1 MWFQVD
7 NEFQQVKIKE
17 LNGEDNVEMFAI
29 AVRGGKMF
37 AAEQKIRVLKTRIS
51 KLNAQK
57 LKISPT
63 KIIEASTA
71 NMNLKKGVKY
81 GLLAEEI
88 ERRALSNERFKTVFN
103 MNRIE
108 KNQGLHR
115 RLDDYDSKKKK
126 FREDLSVGA
135 KVFLLAERIKKKS
148 VPGKFYKQSVQNIS
162 YFNKEKIFIIRIVQT
177 INKIKYY
184 WLKSAET
191 NRKLSKRFIRT
202 ELFAL
207 KKTFFSVKLV
217 FIKYLLSFNKLYGFK
232 TLICCGFFLVARA

>member
-1 MWFQVD
+1 M
-7 NEFQQVKIKE
+7 
-17 LNGEDNVEMFAI
+17 
-29 AVRGGKMF
+29 
-37 AAEQKIRVLKTRIS
+37 
-51 KLNAQK
+51 
-57 LKISPT
+57 
-63 KIIEASTA
+63 
-71 NMNLKKGVKY
+71 
-81 GLLAEEI
+81 LAEEI

-126 FREDLSVGA
+126 FREDLSVGE

-207 KKTFFSVKLV
+207 KKL
-217 FIKYLLSFNKLYGFK
+217 
-232 TLICCGFFLVARA
+232 FLA